1 MKPCDELRQLLSL
14 QKPSLYENYQIT
26 EIIRPLAKVLV
37 HYDKHR

>member
-26 EIIRPLAKVLV
+26 EIVIVKFLC
-37 HYDKHR
+37 